1 VTLAGVS
8 AVMLNERR
16 LVQMILLD
24 SGARVARTKFAHV
37 QAYAYARNGYFCLTS
52 GFKLSDG

>member
-1 VTLAGVS
+1 
-8 AVMLNERR
+8 MLNERR

-37 QAYAYARNGYFCLTS
+37 HMHVLDNHGYFCLTS
-52 GFKLSDG
+52 GFKLSEG